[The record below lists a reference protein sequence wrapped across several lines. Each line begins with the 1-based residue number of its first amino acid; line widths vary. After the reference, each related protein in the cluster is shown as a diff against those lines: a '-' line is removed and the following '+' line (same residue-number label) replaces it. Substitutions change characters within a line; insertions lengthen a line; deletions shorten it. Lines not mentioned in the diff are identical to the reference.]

1 MCNAT
6 APESGYLEVLPEEE
20 CEYTFNVHTPEACQR
35 NNASAV
41 ECFVPG
47 YAALGSMTSFR
58 VPPVKVQSGTAY
70 LAVCGPI
77 SADNQLIVQAASV
90 CPYGAAACVVQDG

>member
-1 MCNAT
+1 MSIRST
-6 APESGYLEVLPEEE
+6 FTHRRLVSGTMLRRWRV
-20 CEYTFNVHTPEACQR
+20 
-35 NNASAV
+35 
-41 ECFVPG
+41 FVQG
-47 YAALGSMTSFR
+47 YAVLGSMTSFR
-58 VPPVKVQSGTAY
+58 VPPVKAQSGTAY